1 MVGDPLLA
9 LGYFVGTLA
18 PAVLECHGNFRGF
31 AFFFFLSRHNFLKLA
46 FVFREREIW
55 NTSSIC
61 LSSYYTISVSIRP
74 FKKINRPSRTKEEN
88 GVMSMFGSGI
98 FVIGRIYAQGLSV
111 NSEVTNHVAE
121 IDNVEN
127 MIECV
132 SRDHARP
139 CEMWKMMSSGAM
151 I

>member
-1 MVGDPLLA
+1 
-9 LGYFVGTLA
+9 
-18 PAVLECHGNFRGF
+18 
-31 AFFFFLSRHNFLKLA
+31 
-46 FVFREREIW
+46 
-55 NTSSIC
+55 
-61 LSSYYTISVSIRP
+61 
-74 FKKINRPSRTKEEN
+74 
-88 GVMSMFGSGI
+88 MFGSGI